1 MFPRLLVCAERCGCA
16 GHCVTS
22 AYGHGHSSDH
32 HVPAS
37 PAPLAPALLGEGA
50 SLIVTCVLVE
60 GSENWE
66 EAGF

>member
-1 MFPRLLVCAERCGCA
+1 MFPRLLLCAERCGCA
-16 GHCVTS
+16 RHCVTS
-22 AYGHGHSSDH
+22 GYGHGHSSDH

-50 SLIVTCVLVE
+50 NLIVTCVLVE